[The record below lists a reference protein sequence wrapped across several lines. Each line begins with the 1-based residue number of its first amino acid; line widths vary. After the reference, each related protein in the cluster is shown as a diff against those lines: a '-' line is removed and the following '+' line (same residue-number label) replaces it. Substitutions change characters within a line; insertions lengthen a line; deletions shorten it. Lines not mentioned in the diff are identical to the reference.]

1 MSYIIYQMPVQI
13 ILFVI
18 GVGVLYAGGMVFIRG
33 ASNAAFIF
41 NIRPIVIG
49 VVVVAFAT
57 SAPEFFVSV
66 LAVFRGNQSLAIGN
80 IIGSC
85 ICNIGMVLGISSIIQ
100 PVKVE
105 GMILRRE
112 MPILLIATSALFVFS
127 LDLVIDRAESFF
139 LLCIFAAFIIYCIKN
154 AKKIQNNRDK
164 AQREKRRF
172 SAVFAHLVLGLTGL
186 LVGAYIVVNSSLILA
201 RHIGIS
207 ELVIGITLVA
217 VGTSLPELF
226 ASISAARQS
235 EGDICIGNVVGSNI
249 FNILAIVGVVGI
261 ISPISLDRN
270 VLNFSLLVLILY
282 TVTLIP
288 IIKTGY
294 AVSRKEGIVLLLG
307 YFLYLWRVFKL

>member
-1 MSYIIYQMPVQI
+1 MPMQILIFIIGI
-13 ILFVI
+13 A
-18 GVGVLYAGGMVFIRG
+18 VLYAGGMVFIRG
-33 ASNAAFIF
+33 ASDTAFIF
-41 NIRPIVIG
+41 NIRPIIIG

-66 LAVFRGNQSLAIGN
+66 VAAFGKNQSLAIGN

-85 ICNIGMVLGISSIIQ
+85 ICNIAMVLGISSIIQ

-105 GMILRRE
+105 GMMLRRE
-112 MPILLIATSALFVFS
+112 MPMLLIATLALFVFS
-127 LDLVIDRAESFF
+127 LDLVIDRLESFF
-139 LLCIFAAFIIYCIKN
+139 LLCFFAAFIVYCIRN
-154 AKKIQNNRDK
+154 AKKIENNTGKVRYK
-164 AQREKRRF
+164 KRRF
-172 SAVFAHLVLGLTGL
+172 LALFANLVLGVTGL
-186 LVGAYIVVNSSLILA
+186 LGGAYIVVSSSVALA
-201 RHIGIS
+201 KHIGIS

-249 FNILAIVGVVGI
+249 FNILAIVGVVGM
-261 ISPISLDRN
+261 ISPVLLDRN
-270 VLNFSLLVLILY
+270 ILHFSLLVLVLY
-282 TVTLIP
+282 TIVLIP

-294 AVSRKEGIVLLLG
+294 TISRREGIVLLSG

>member
-1 MSYIIYQMPVQI
+1 MSVQI
-13 ILFVI
+13 LLFII
-18 GVGVLYAGGMVFIRG
+18 GVGVLYAGGMLFIRG
-33 ASNAAFIF
+33 ASDTAFIF
-41 NIRPIVIG
+41 NIRPIIIG
-49 VVVVAFAT
+49 IFVVAFAT

-66 LAVFRGNQSLAIGN
+66 IAAFRRNQSLAIGN

-85 ICNIGMVLGISSIIQ
+85 ICNIGMVLGISSIIH

-105 GMILRRE
+105 GMMLRRE

-127 LDLVIDRAESFF
+127 LDSVIDRVESFF
-139 LLCIFAAFIIYCIKN
+139 LLCLFAAFIVYCIRN
-154 AKKIQNNRDK
+154 AKKIQNNTDHAK
-164 AQREKRRF
+164 HKIRRL

-186 LVGAYIVVNSSLILA
+186 LGGSYIVVNSSVALA

-235 EGDICIGNVVGSNI
+235 EGDISIGNVVGSNI

-261 ISPISLDRN
+261 ISPISLDKN

-282 TVTLIP
+282 TILLIP

-294 AVSRKEGIVLLLG
+294 TISRKEGMVLLLG